1 MKMQQEQVIRA
12 AREIDNAIIMHPRFR
27 LAYEGIHRIIEMA
40 SLVNVPVGA
49 TVTAPSG
56 CGKTALIRTIQRS
69 ITSEGILTS
78 GPKCLSLVAEANATV
93 GHLVLQIMRQLG
105 YPATIRTSTLHE
117 QSELLASAIRERG
130 IVAILLDESQH
141 IGRGK
146 RTLIA
151 AAITDWIKQISD
163 QSGVVFILLGTPDL
177 RPLTET
183 NDQLGSRAPAHFELK
198 AFDLNEEWV
207 GLLRHLSKEVTSF
220 DISSAHTTFYRQL
233 HRVTGGALRPLK
245 QVLIASTLAAY
256 KLGKL
261 SLDKDCL
268 AAGHE
273 QVFGPHPHTPNIFKD
288 V

>member
-1 MKMQQEQVIRA
+1 MKQEQATRA

-69 ITSEGILTS
+69 VSSEGILTS
-78 GPKCLSLVAEANATV
+78 GPKCLSLAAEANATV
-93 GHLVLQIMRQLG
+93 GHLVSQIMRQLG
-105 YPATIRTSTLHE
+105 YPATIRASTLHE

-141 IGRGK
+141 IGRGR
-146 RTLIA
+146 RTLMA
-151 AAITDWIKQISD
+151 SAITDWIKQVSD
-163 QSGVVFILLGTPDL
+163 QGGVVFIMLGTPDL
-177 RPLTET
+177 RPLRET

-198 AFDLNEEWV
+198 AFELNEEWV
-207 GLLRHLSKEVTSF
+207 GLLKQFSMEVKSF
-220 DISSAHTTFYRQL
+220 DVSPAHTSFYRQL
-233 HRVTGGALRPLK
+233 HHVTGGALRPLK
-245 QVLIASTLAAY
+245 QLLIASTLAAHR
-256 KLGKL
+256 LGKA

-273 QVFGPHPHTPNIFKD
+273 QVFGPNPHIPNIFKD
-288 V
+288 A